1 MMIIRKMHTLSTHK
15 KRSLLLILGLVG
27 GVWLALD
34 QTLTISQRK
43 LIFESMMLSTFVWM
57 LIWTIRKH
65 EKKVKGE

>member
-1 MMIIRKMHTLSTHK
+1 MMIIKRMRTLPTRTK
-15 KRSLLLILGLVG
+15 ASLLLILGLVG

-43 LIFESMMLSTFVWM
+43 LIFESMMLSTFVWI
-57 LIWTIRKH
+57 LIDTIRKR